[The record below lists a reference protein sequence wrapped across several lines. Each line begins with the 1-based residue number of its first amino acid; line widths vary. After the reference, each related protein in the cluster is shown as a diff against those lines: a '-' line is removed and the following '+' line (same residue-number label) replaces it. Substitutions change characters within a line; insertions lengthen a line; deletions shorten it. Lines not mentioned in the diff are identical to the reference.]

1 MAKPDYPG
9 LVLVPPSDRSLL
21 RRRLAKWA
29 FFLIAIIGGLS
40 SLNIWFPSS
49 HRTRDCQHGTAT
61 GSTHALRPD
70 CPQTAQTIV
79 DTPSPQLEVA
89 VNTQATTNASKR
101 VMLEK
106 ARAAKPVI
114 ATPST
119 KRPLE
124 QPLAQYSTTHTTNP
138 SSAYPGN
145 STSSRMVAASQ
156 ANESSTSRTALQP
169 GASQPSGQHKT
180 ALVSTASPANPWND
194 AYNRMVAPSQ
204 VTESS
209 ASRSALQH
217 EASQPSAQHKTAQV
231 STASPANPW
240 NDAYNRMVAPSQ
252 VTESSASRNALQH
265 EASQASTNANS
276 DTLLAEH
283 GDAFAQYRLGR
294 FFAQQNG
301 SHSSESVNWYMKAF
315 DGLRRLASNGNGKA
329 MYVLGVMY
337 AFGRGVTQ
345 NREEAR
351 TWLMQAMA
359 HQVPAAAP
367 VLASLEKNRPADSN
381 PPMGVQT
388 KRRQT

>member
-209 ASRSALQH
+209 ASR
-217 EASQPSAQHKTAQV
+217 
-231 STASPANPW
+231 
-240 NDAYNRMVAPSQ
+240 
-252 VTESSASRNALQH
+252 NALQH